1 MICYAHSL
9 SGCPQSEWQ
18 TLEEHSR
25 NVAELAAKFAAPFG
39 CAETARLLGLVHD
52 LGKASPV
59 FQEYLAQAN
68 GIDDERPFENEKS
81 EGQSKKRGPD
91 HSTFGAQWLDQSVK
105 GLGRLLAYCSSGH
118 HAGLPDGISD
128 DLSGL
133 ACRLKKDV
141 PAVDMAGWVRVADLP
156 RLGGEAVKFLSADG
170 FAVSFCLHMLY
181 SALVDADFLDSENF
195 MSRDRAR
202 LRKANNFAS
211 IADLLEN
218 LRRHYAKLDADAKA
232 TGREG
237 DPVIVVRNE
246 IREDCGI
253 AARKRPGLFTLKV
266 PTGGGKTLAS
276 MWFALN
282 HAAVNGLKR
291 VVVVIPYTSIIE
303 QTAQVYRSIF
313 GAENVLEH
321 HCNVDDESMSETMR
335 LTCENWD
342 APIVVTTNV
351 QFFESLFAN
360 RSSKCRKLH
369 NVAKS
374 VIILDE
380 AQGLPIEVLKP
391 CLKAI
396 EELSVRYGASVV
408 LSTATLPVFFD
419 RSVLGNVALTGG
431 EQGIVEI
438 VSSERHLEERL
449 RRTRVER
456 IVEKITDDVLLDQL
470 CDERQAL
477 VVVNTRRHAR
487 ELYQKASAALEDRP
501 VFHLSAQMCGVHR
514 SDVLNQVRALL
525 AEDKPCLLVST
536 QLIEAGVDIDFP
548 CVFRDMAG
556 IDSLTQAAGRCNREG
571 RLPDGGRVVLFE
583 SADYPLPGGTLR
595 TAAQQGWLTLQL
607 PEIADDLLGVRSVE
621 KYFSLLYSGAQ
632 KGDANGMDKYGVL
645 TALLPRKCPRTQ
657 DDMLCFKF
665 KTLGET
671 FRLIDSNTTTVIIP
685 YGEEGRDLCEQ
696 LRRLFDPSER
706 RDIVRKLQRYT
717 VSLYGCEPLDR
728 DGRPIAERVHDAYW
742 VLTSPEQYYSE
753 DFGVTTE
760 PQEIFLGF

>member
-1 MICYAHSL
+1 MVTYAHSAP
-9 SGCPQSEWQ
+9 GMPREQWQ
-18 TLEEHSR
+18 TLEEHSQ

-52 LGKASPV
+52 LGKATQE
-59 FQEYLAQAN
+59 FQRYLANAN
-68 GIDDERPFENEKS
+68 GIDDEGLFEAES
-81 EGQSKKRGPD
+81 SDMPSRVRGPD
-91 HSTFGAQWLDQSVK
+91 HSTFGAQWLDQGVK
-105 GLGRLLAYCSSGH
+105 SLGRLLSYCVSGH
-118 HAGLPDGISD
+118 HAGLPDGISYGMSA
-128 DLSGL
+128 LS
-133 ACRLKKDV
+133 CRLKKKVSKADL
-141 PAVDMAGWVRVADLP
+141 AEWVRVPDLP
-156 RLGGEAVKFLSADG
+156 RLGCEALKFLSVDG
-170 FAVSFCLHMLY
+170 FAVSFYLRMLY
-181 SALVDADFLDSENF
+181 SSLVDADFLDSENF

-202 LRKANNFAS
+202 LRKANDFS
-211 IADLLEN
+211 TIADLLEN
-218 LRRHYAKLDADAKA
+218 LRRHYAKLDAD
-232 TGREG
+232 TNVSGREG
-237 DPVIVVRNE
+237 DSVIVARNE
-246 IREDCGI
+246 IREDCG
-253 AARKRPGLFTLKV
+253 AVARKRPGLFTLKV

-282 HAAVNGLKR
+282 HAAINGLKR

-321 HCNVDDESMSETMR
+321 HCNVDGENAGETMR
-335 LTCENWD
+335 LACENWD
-342 APIVVTTNV
+342 APIIVTTNV

-380 AQGLPIEVLKP
+380 AQGLPIEVLTP
-391 CLKAI
+391 CLKAL
-396 EELSVRYGASVV
+396 EELTVRYGTSVV

-431 EQGIVEI
+431 EQGVVEI
-438 VSSERHLEERL
+438 VSRARHLEERL

-456 IVEKITDDVLLDQL
+456 IVEKITDDVLLDRL

-487 ELYQKASAALEDRP
+487 ELYQKASAALKDRS

-514 SDVLNQVRALL
+514 SNVLNQVRALL

-571 RLPDGGRVVLFE
+571 RLPNGGRVVVFE
-583 SADYPLPGGTLR
+583 SADYPLPGGALR
-595 TAAQQGWLTLQL
+595 TAAQQGRLTLQL
-607 PEIADDLLGVRSVE
+607 TESADDLLGVRSVE
-621 KYFSLLYSGAQ
+621 KYFSLLYSDAL
-632 KGDANGMDKYGVL
+632 KGDTNGMDKYGVL
-645 TALLPRKCPRTQ
+645 MDFLPRKCPRTM
-657 DDMLCFKF
+657 DEMLCFKF

-671 FRLIDSNTTTVIIP
+671 FRLIDSNTTTVFVP
-685 YGEEGRDLCEQ
+685 YGDEGRSLSEQ
-696 LRRLFDPSER
+696 LRRSFDPSER
-706 RDIVRKLQRYT
+706 RDVVRKLQRYT
-717 VSLYGCEPLDR
+717 VSLYGREPIDR

-753 DFGVTTE
+753 NFGITTE
-760 PQEIFLGF
+760 PQEIFLGL